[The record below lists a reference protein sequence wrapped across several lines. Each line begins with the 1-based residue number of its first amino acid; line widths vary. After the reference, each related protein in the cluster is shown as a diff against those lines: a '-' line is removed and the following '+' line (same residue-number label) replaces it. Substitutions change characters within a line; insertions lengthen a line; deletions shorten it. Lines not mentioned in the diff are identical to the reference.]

1 MNIRVLAEALADK
14 VDDRQSQE
22 LLDHPSFTRDGFIKM
37 FEEVILA
44 HVLAILWTK
53 EKPAQPG
60 WYWTRWRGTLEVVKV
75 AWNKDNKGTLIDQ
88 AILCSVH
95 YRTNSMTNMNG
106 LDRWCR
112 RRDDGYRSAITDSS
126 LDGLTR
132 WDNRAVCRMAGIHLQ
147 PW

>member
-75 AWNKDNKGTLIDQ
+75 AWDKDNKGTLIDQ
-88 AILCSVH
+88 ADPLFHALSDEF
-95 YRTNSMTNMNG
+95 Y
-106 LDRWCR
+106 DKYEW
-112 RRDDGYRSAITDSS
+112 
-126 LDGLTR
+126 
-132 WDNRAVCRMAGIHLQ
+132 AGPLV
-147 PW
+147 PPER